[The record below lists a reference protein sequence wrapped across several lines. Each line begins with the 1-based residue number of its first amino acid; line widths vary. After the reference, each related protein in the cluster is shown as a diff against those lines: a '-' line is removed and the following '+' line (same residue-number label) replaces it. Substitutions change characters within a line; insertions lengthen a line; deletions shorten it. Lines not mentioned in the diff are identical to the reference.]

1 MLQSAKATII
11 GTLPSP
17 FVRKVLAMC
26 ELKGV
31 PYEIDPVIPFY
42 ANEQFSKI
50 SPLRRIPVFLD
61 DKVTL
66 ADSSVICQ
74 YLEDRYPEPPAYP
87 TDIAERA
94 EARWLEE
101 FADSRMADVCIW
113 RIFYPAVVKPH
124 VFGAKRDLDG
134 VAKATREELPDLLAY
149 LEAMAPA
156 QGFLFGDISIAD
168 ISIAVHKANLKWARV
183 EPDIGSAPKALAW
196 LSRVENH
203 PALARTTAIADK
215 VVRTPPAEQR
225 ALIASM
231 GLSVT
236 ADTVATTTARRG
248 PMTV

>member
-1 MLQSAKATII
+1 VLQSTKATII
-11 GTLPSP
+11 GALPSP
-17 FVRKVLAMC
+17 FVRKVLAIC
-26 ELKGV
+26 QLKGV

-42 ANEQFSKI
+42 ANEHFSKI
-50 SPLRRIPVFLD
+50 SPLRRIPVFRD

-87 TDIAERA
+87 TDIADRA

-124 VFGAKRDLDG
+124 VFGAVRDLEG
-134 VAKATREELPDLLAY
+134 VGKAVREELPDVLAY
-149 LEAMAPA
+149 LEAKAPR

-168 ISIAVHKANLKWARV
+168 ISIAVHMRNLRWARV
-183 EPDIGSAPKALAW
+183 EPDIGLAPKTLAW

-203 PALARTTAIADK
+203 PVLARLTTIADK
-215 VVRTPPAEQR
+215 VVRTPPREHR
-225 ALIASM
+225 TLIASM
-231 GLSVT
+231 GLPVT
-236 ADTVATTTARRG
+236 VDTVATTIARRG

>member
-1 MLQSAKATII
+1 MLQSTKAIII
-11 GTLPSP
+11 GALPSP
-17 FVRKVLAMC
+17 FVRKVLAIC

-42 ANEQFSKI
+42 ANETFSKM
-50 SPLRRIPVFLD
+50 SPLRRIPVFRD

-87 TDIAERA
+87 TNIADRA

-124 VFGAKRDLDG
+124 VFGAVRDLEG
-134 VAKATREELPDLLAY
+134 VGKVVRGELPDILAY
-149 LEAMAPA
+149 LEAKAPT

-168 ISIAVHKANLKWARV
+168 ISIAVHMRNLRWARV
-183 EPDIGSAPKALAW
+183 EPDIGLAPKAFAW

-203 PALARTTAIADK
+203 PVLARLTSIADK
-215 VVRTPPAEQR
+215 AVRTPPGEQR

-236 ADTVATTTARRG
+236 VDTVATTTARHG

>member
-1 MLQSAKATII
+1 MTKATII
-11 GTLPSP
+11 GALPSP
-17 FVRKVLAMC
+17 FVRKVLVIC

-50 SPLRRIPVFLD
+50 SPLRRIPVFRD

-74 YLEDRYPEPPAYP
+74 YLEDRYPEPRAYP
-87 TDIAERA
+87 TDIADRA

-113 RIFYPAVVKPH
+113 QIFYPVVVKPH
-124 VFGAKRDLDG
+124 VFGALRDLEG
-134 VAKATREELPDLLAY
+134 VGKVVREELPDVLAY
-149 LEAMAPA
+149 LEAKAPA

-168 ISIAVHKANLKWARV
+168 VSIAVHMRNLRWARV
-183 EPDIGSAPKALAW
+183 EPDIGLAPKALAW

-203 PALARTTAIADK
+203 PVFARITTIADK
-215 VVRTPPAEQR
+215 VIRTPPGEQR
-225 ALIASM
+225 ALIANM

-236 ADTVATTTARRG
+236 VDTVATTTARRG